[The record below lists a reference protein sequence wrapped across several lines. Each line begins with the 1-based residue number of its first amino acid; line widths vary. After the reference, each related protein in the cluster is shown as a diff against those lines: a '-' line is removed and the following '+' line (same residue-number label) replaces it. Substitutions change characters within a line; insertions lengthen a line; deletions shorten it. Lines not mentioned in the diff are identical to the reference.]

1 MNGLWYAGAG
11 LLAGVLSGMG
21 MGGGTVLIPLLT
33 LLLSVEQHAAQGA
46 NMLAFLPGAVLAI
59 FIHARNGRLKIKPAL
74 PLLIFGA
81 IGAVGGALLSSYI
94 DSDFLRRSFGGFL
107 IVLAIVQ
114 WRSKK

>member
-59 FIHARNGRLKIKPAL
+59 FIHARNGRLKWKSAL
-74 PLLIFGA
+74 PLLLFGA

-94 DSDFLRRSFGGFL
+94 DSDFLRRGFGGFL